1 MRRILVISSHVA
13 YEAVGLTA
21 TIAPLQRA
29 GIEVAAL
36 PTVVLSNHPGHAR
49 FAGTKLEPA
58 LLEDMTAALDATGWL
73 GTFDGIFSGY
83 LPTAAHVAWCGRV
96 VERMRALNPSV
107 VYICDPVLGDDPG
120 GLYIDAAA
128 AEAVRDTLVAVA
140 DILTPN
146 RFELAWLS
154 GIAVDSVQDAIAAA
168 RPLGRAKLCA
178 TSIPNGPYELANV
191 LVAGGD
197 VFAGSVEK
205 MERAPHGTGD
215 LFAGLLTSALMQ
227 GVPDA
232 AALGF
237 AIGGVGHALDVS
249 GGSDRLLLP
258 LMDWTGGI
266 KPARIERLS

>member
-13 YEAVGLTA
+13 YGTVGLAA

-49 FAGTKLEPA
+49 VAGTRLEPA
-58 LLEDMTAALDATGWL
+58 LLEDMAAALEANGWL
-73 GTFDGIFSGY
+73 GTFDGVFSGY

-96 VERMRALNPSV
+96 VERVRALNPSV
-107 VYICDPVLGDDPG
+107 VYVCDPVLGDDPG

-128 AEAVRDTLVAVA
+128 ADAVRDTLVAIA
-140 DILTPN
+140 DVLTPN

-154 GIAVDSVQDAIAAA
+154 DIAVPSVQDAIAAA
-168 RPLGRAKLCA
+168 RALGLAKLCA
-178 TSIPNGPYELANV
+178 TSIPNGPTQLANV

-205 MERAPHGTGD
+205 LERAPHGTGD

-237 AIGGVGHALDVS
+237 AVGGVGHALDVS
-249 GGSDRLLLP
+249 RDSDRLLLA
-258 LMDWTGGI
+258 LMDWTNGI
-266 KPARIERLS
+266 KAARVERLS